1 MFTILSI
8 HLSSQQRR
16 KMMPMKVAFQRDP
29 LFEEVKKYV
38 QQQKVA
44 SCSMIQRRFRLGF
57 NRAGQILEQLEEAG
71 VISIMKNGQR
81 KVL

>member
-1 MFTILSI
+1 
-8 HLSSQQRR
+8 
-16 KMMPMKVAFQRDP
+16 MPMKVAFQRDP

-57 NRAGQILEQLEEAG
+57 NRVGQILEQLEEAR
-71 VISIMKNGQR
+71 VISIMKNG
-81 KVL
+81 

>member
-8 HLSSQQRR
+8 HLSSQNRR
-16 KMMPMKVAFQRDP
+16 KTISMKVTFQRDP

-38 QQQKVA
+38 QQQKVV

-57 NRAGQILEQLEEAG
+57 NRAGQILAQLEKAG
-71 VISIMKNGQR
+71 VISTMKNGQR